1 MSSFFG
7 LNQFRN
13 VAIYGC
19 FFHEDWDKLSK
30 EFEGSSSVVIADVDC
45 TAGGKSKCEEATLA
59 VTSVMMI
66 LATVRPLGDF
76 DGNPFKKILI
86 FLTWVERNLGS
97 EAMNC
102 VSQKQIVPALSH
114 LQTPRNPK
122 WHPSET
128 VAKIFID
135 NMFWQNAPG
144 SFQLMQ
150 TNIFLNMFSPGGYPW
165 IPYHQIWRS
174 RWSSGKFCWQ
184 KKDVDTEGTSK
195 DGEVCKGNWILMD
208 FGGKSLWHIQSKLPC
223 FFFAACCWK
232 DDESPTQNVHWPSFK
247 PSDVLHILRPVS
259 TQKIHHQ
266 LRTTMEAVP
275 MRTFR
280 SLHRAWVPCAAQPTW
295 IFATMRRRRWST
307 SSSTGGPVE
316 GQCLGDCFWI
326 SSTMICQ
333 S

>member
-122 WHPSET
+122 
-128 VAKIFID
+128 
-135 NMFWQNAPG
+135 
-144 SFQLMQ
+144 
-150 TNIFLNMFSPGGYPW
+150 
-165 IPYHQIWRS
+165 
-174 RWSSGKFCWQ
+174 
-184 KKDVDTEGTSK
+184 
-195 DGEVCKGNWILMD
+195 
-208 FGGKSLWHIQSKLPC
+208 
-223 FFFAACCWK
+223 
-232 DDESPTQNVHWPSFK
+232 
-247 PSDVLHILRPVS
+247 
-259 TQKIHHQ
+259 
-266 LRTTMEAVP
+266 
-275 MRTFR
+275 
-280 SLHRAWVPCAAQPTW
+280 
-295 IFATMRRRRWST
+295 
-307 SSSTGGPVE
+307 
-316 GQCLGDCFWI
+316 
-326 SSTMICQ
+326 
-333 S
+333 

>member
-1 MSSFFG
+1 MPLISSFFG

-30 EFEGSSSVVIADVDC
+30 EFEGSSSVIADVDC

-223 FFFAACCWK
+223 FFLQLAVEK
-232 DDESPTQNVHWPSFK
+232 MMN
-247 PSDVLHILRPVS
+247 
-259 TQKIHHQ
+259 HQ
-266 LRTTMEAVP
+266 LKMCTGLVSSHP
-275 MRTFR
+275 MFCIFCGQSPHKKSITSWGLQWRPFLCGPSEVCTGPGSHVQPSQLG
-280 SLHRAWVPCAAQPTW
+280 SL
-295 IFATMRRRRWST
+295 RRWEEEDDRR
-307 SSSTGGPVE
+307 VAQLE
-316 GQCLGDCFWI
+316 GQLRASVWVIVFE
-326 SSTMICQ
+326 
-333 S
+333 